1 MKTVG
6 NVLYGVKINKKMRSI
21 KKSPSYFIVHRQ
33 NTPYF
38 ALIISLTQKFSLHML
53 RPQKR
58 KFLSIRCKEELMKK
72 LHAIL
77 AGMLL
82 ILSAAPVCAQPAI
95 PKLSVTQLDW
105 QGSCPSQV
113 FSAQGV
119 IEVDRPAVV
128 TYFWQTTIHP
138 SSMTGQVPLTSR
150 PPVTHA
156 FTGLGKITV
165 TSPNLVVPIGFSG
178 GARLISGGYV
188 SNLVSGANQC
198 NLVKSVKLLSDDAKS
213 RCTDGRVILHGM
225 VELTARTGIYYA
237 PVVNNKLGPKK
248 YTTFSTAGFHLFD
261 IVVQTDMKQAQVV
274 GFTLTAPVSMASKTI
289 SYKACP
295 AK

>member
-1 MKTVG
+1 
-6 NVLYGVKINKKMRSI
+6 
-21 KKSPSYFIVHRQ
+21 
-33 NTPYF
+33 
-38 ALIISLTQKFSLHML
+38 
-53 RPQKR
+53 
-58 KFLSIRCKEELMKK
+58 MKK

-82 ILSAAPVCAQPAI
+82 ILAAVPVCAQPVI

-119 IEVDRPAVV
+119 IAVDRPAVV
-128 TYFWQTTIHP
+128 IYFWQTNIHP

-150 PPVTHA
+150 SPVTHA
-156 FTGLGKITV
+156 FTGPGKITV
-165 TSPNLVVPIGFSG
+165 TSPNLLVPVGFTG
-178 GARLISGGYV
+178 GARLSTGGYV
-188 SNLVSGANQC
+188 SNSVSGTNQC

-225 VELTARTGIYYA
+225 VELAAATGIYYA

-248 YTTFSTAGFHLFD
+248 YNSFSTAGFHPFD

-274 GFTLTAPVSMASKTI
+274 GFTLTAPASMASNTI
-289 SYKACP
+289 SYKACR